1 MNNELLI
8 NDALTNIPPPDD
20 FPELLM
26 NLELFTLSAMRIE
39 PSLSIKEQLLTN
51 P

>member
-1 MNNELLI
+1 MNNELFI
-8 NDALTNIPPPDD
+8 SGALTSIPPPDD

-26 NLELFTLSAMRIE
+26 NRELFTQSAMRIE
-39 PSLSIKEQLLTN
+39 PSLSIKVQLLTK